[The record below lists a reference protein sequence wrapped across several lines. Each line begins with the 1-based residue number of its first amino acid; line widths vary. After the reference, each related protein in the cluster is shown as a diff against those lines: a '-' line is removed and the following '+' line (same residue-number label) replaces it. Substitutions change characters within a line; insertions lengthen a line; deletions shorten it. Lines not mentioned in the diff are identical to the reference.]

1 MYFLRDMK
9 GMIFEM
15 IRITKQ
21 MKKVFMVLCV
31 ISIVC
36 LAFNFNTVKATTT
49 TNDIKTTSNEHSN
62 EQAYTIDLNN
72 EKEVSETIKNFIL
85 TVNSEG
91 MNQDFLSQTFE
102 LYTQITETYT
112 NDEIVKMIEQ
122 NKDELKANNV
132 KMESLDNI
140 TKVLKSVETA
150 QLRSVISQIDV
161 DEMATKI
168 RNGANAQELIQEI
181 TKKMTTTEKIDF
193 VMTMLSSIHILK
205 TILISILILF
215 VYRTLLRCV
224 IYKKAGK
231 HAWAPFVPI
240 YRNVVML
247 KICGMSPWW
256 LLLLLIPVVGWVLLF
271 VVSVASKFMLSEAFG
286 KGTIFAFGLWLL
298 APIFETILVFSR
310 KTKYVGFE
318 IEEECY

>member
-1 MYFLRDMK
+1 MLKIY
-9 GMIFEM
+9 
-15 IRITKQ
+15 KQ
-21 MKKVFMVLCV
+21 MKKILMIFCI
-31 ISIVC
+31 ISIIC
-36 LAFNFNTVKATTT
+36 LTFNFNIVKAATAEKS
-49 TNDIKTTSNEHSN
+49 INE
-62 EQAYTIDLNN
+62 EQNYKIDLDN
-72 EKEVSETIKNFIL
+72 EEEVSETIKNFIL

-91 MNQDFLSQTFE
+91 MNKNFLAQTFD
-102 LYTQITETYT
+102 LYTQITDTYT

-122 NKDELKANNV
+122 NREELKANNV
-132 KMESLDNI
+132 KMENLDNI

-168 RNGANAQELIQEI
+168 RNGASAQEIIQEI
-181 TKKMTTTEKIDF
+181 TKKMTTSEKIDF
-193 VMTMLSSIHILK
+193 AITMLTSIHILN
-205 TILISILILF
+205 TILIVSLVLF

-231 HAWAPFVPI
+231 HAWAPFIPI

-256 LLLLLIPVVGWVLLF
+256 LLLLLVPVVGWVLLF
-271 VVSVASKFMLSEAFG
+271 VVSVASKFMLAEGFG

-298 APIFETILVFSR
+298 APIFETILVFSK
-310 KTKYVGFE
+310 KTKYIGFE
-318 IEEECY
+318 IEEEE

>member
-1 MYFLRDMK
+1 MLKIYKQTKKIL
-9 GMIFEM
+9 MIF
-15 IRITKQ
+15 
-21 MKKVFMVLCV
+21 CV
-31 ISIVC
+31 IAIMC
-36 LAFNFNTVKATTT
+36 LAFNFSIVKATTT
-49 TNDIKTTSNEHSN
+49 EKAISK
-62 EQAYTIDLNN
+62 EQNYNIDLDN
-72 EKEVSETIKNFIL
+72 EEEVSETIKNFIL

-91 MNQDFLSQTFE
+91 MNQSFLSQTFD

-122 NKDELKANNV
+122 NRDELELNNV
-132 KMESLDNI
+132 KMETLDNI

-168 RNGANAQELIQEI
+168 RNGASAQEIIQEI
-181 TKKMTTTEKIDF
+181 TKKMTTSEKIDF
-193 VMTMLSSIHILK
+193 AITMITSIHILN
-205 TILISILILF
+205 TILIASLVLF

-231 HAWAPFVPI
+231 QAWAPFVPI

-271 VVSVASKFMLSEAFG
+271 VVSVASKFMLAEGFG
-286 KGTIFAFGLWLL
+286 KGTIFAFGLWIL
-298 APIFETILVFSR
+298 APIFETVLVFSK
-310 KTKYVGFE
+310 KTKYIGFE
-318 IEEECY
+318 IEEKE